1 MVKLYFSIELTCS
14 MPDGGGAAGPADRL
28 GPTTPAY
35 GLLYVHELPQEWLR
49 PVDQDYLAEV
59 ALRMEVTRVMP
70 ATVVE
75 LPDYRWSWHYERWA
89 RSAVAEAEQRGEQP
103 LAVMVVS
110 RDEFRNLPT
119 ERQRADQ
126 AGAVLQSLI
135 ETGRPL
141 PLFARIFSPMP

>member
-1 MVKLYFSIELTCS
+1 M
-14 MPDGGGAAGPADRL
+14 
-28 GPTTPAY
+28 
-35 GLLYVHELPQEWLR
+35 
-49 PVDQDYLAEV
+49 DQGYLEEV
-59 ALRMEVTRVMP
+59 ALRMEVRRVDT

-75 LPDYRWSWHYERWA
+75 LPDYRWAWHYERWA

-126 AGAVLQSLI
+126 AGAVALSLI
-135 ETGRPL
+135 GTGRPL
-141 PLFARIFSPMP
+141 PFFARVFVPIP